1 MENPR
6 IVGHVVSVY
15 GFRVK
20 VEILK
25 ETRSPSRATLDG
37 VQTAVAI
44 NSYLTFSIGAGRTVI
59 GIVTDLEAR
68 ESYDPS
74 SGDELSLELLKAR
87 RVVAV
92 QLLGTVER
100 IGKNWLFNPGITVLP
115 TLDTAAEIGSPE
127 VMAALFERPPKK
139 NKPDNY
145 DEDDNDF
152 DYDLVLGFP
161 TGQKGNKV
169 KASYNDLFSRP
180 LAVVGNTGSGK
191 SYSVVSMLQKA
202 MHKDVLGESTKNA
215 PHIFILDINGEYAR
229 AFPSKNTDKNTREP
243 NHIYLNGKEFGI
255 PLWFFNSQEICTW
268 LSAAEQTQE
277 PVLKDWWSV
286 VKSRSIGNPDTEVSN
301 NLRIALAKIE
311 NLVKALDGT
320 GSIKKNCCTLFNI
333 ATRYFDNHHLFDGF
347 KDLKEALKYHQGE
360 LTAQKASWDSPENDK
375 DIREAGQKLIIS
387 IKTKISTLIE
397 EEVSSTADSP
407 LLISKA
413 NLIDPTLIERAVS
426 QEDAGKI
433 ESHLT
438 TLKLRLKTR
447 LDDKR
452 WKAFL
457 NYEANDTKFT
467 TLEDWLQRFG
477 FKDSPS
483 NRVSVIDLSMLS
495 HEALPYACAVMG
507 RILLEA
513 RERLPANKRYENPW
527 VLVLEEAHN
536 YARPVRQLE
545 DRGQGLSRNS
555 FEQIAKEGRKFGL
568 SLIVASQ
575 RPSEI
580 SPTIISQCANFI
592 SHRLQNPDDIDHF
605 RRIIPMQARR
615 LLDQVTVLASGEAI
629 VFGSAFHI
637 PTRVQID
644 IPDPPPWSQT
654 AAPYY
659 EWRKDDDAGFP
670 LDEVMKNWGL
680 NDQQN
685 EESDA
690 RSDGETDAQP
700 DDEPGAQSD
709 GEPGTQSDHNLPF

>member
-6 IVGHVVSVY
+6 IVGHVVSVN

-44 NSYLTFSIGAGRTVI
+44 NSYLTFSIGAGRSII

-87 RVVAV
+87 RIVAV

-100 IGKNWLFNPGITVLP
+100 TGDTWLFNPGITVLP
-115 TLDTAAEIGSPE
+115 TLDASAEVGSPE
-127 VMAALFERPPKK
+127 VMAAVFERPPKK

-145 DEDDNDF
+145 NADDF
-152 DYDLVLGFP
+152 DYDLVIGSP
-161 TGQKGNKV
+161 TGQKSNKV

-180 LAVVGNTGSGK
+180 LAIVGNTGSGK
-191 SYSVVSMLQKA
+191 SYSVASILQKA
-202 MHKDVLGESTKNA
+202 MDNKRLGDSTKNA

-229 AFPSKNTDKNTREP
+229 AFLPEDVAERP
-243 NHIYLNGKEFGI
+243 RLPDHIYLNGEGFGV
-255 PLWFFNSQEICTW
+255 PLWFFNSQEICAW
-268 LSAAEQTQE
+268 LSASEQTQE

-286 VKSRSIGNPDTEVSN
+286 VKSRSLEGIDNPTDNTLRHALTKTED
-301 NLRIALAKIE
+301 
-311 NLVKALDGT
+311 LVKCLDGNQPV
-320 GSIKKNCCTLFNI
+320 KKTCCTLLNI
-333 ATRYFDNHHLFDGF
+333 AKSYIGDETFDGLT
-347 KDLKEALKYHQGE
+347 DLETALQPYA
-360 LTAQKASWDSPENDK
+360 AQLQSNSIDWNRPQNERE
-375 DIREAGQKLIIS
+375 IREAAERLIRAIKSNIS
-387 IKTKISTLIE
+387 EAIE
-397 EEVSSTADSP
+397 GEISSTADTP

-413 NLIDPTLIERAVS
+413 DLIDPTLIDRAVS
-426 QEDAGKI
+426 QEDVGRI
-433 ESHLT
+433 EAHLT

-452 WKAFL
+452 WRAFL
-457 NYEANDTKFT
+457 NYENES
-467 TLEDWLQRFG
+467 TLTHSLHEWFIKFG
-477 FKDSPS
+477 FNSDESA
-483 NRVSVIDLSMLS
+483 RVSIIDLSMLS
-495 HEALPYACAVMG
+495 HEALPYACGVIG
-507 RILLEA
+507 RVLLEA
-513 RERLPANKRYENPW
+513 RERLPASKRYENPW
-527 VLVLEEAHN
+527 TLVLEEAHN
-536 YARPVRQLE
+536 YARPARQKE
-545 DRGQGLSRNS
+545 DRGQELSRNS
-555 FEQIAKEGRKFGL
+555 FERIAKEGRKFGL
-568 SLIVASQ
+568 SLVVASQ

-644 IPDPPPWSQT
+644 IPSPPPWSQT
-654 AAPYY
+654 AAPYH
-659 EWRKDDDAGFP
+659 EWKKNGPGFP
-670 LDEVMKNWGL
+670 LNEVIENWGL
-680 NDQQN
+680 NGST
-685 EESDA
+685 EEPS
-690 RSDGETDAQP
+690 GEI
-700 DDEPGAQSD
+700 
-709 GEPGTQSDHNLPF
+709 